1 MGILSWTRDGEM
13 VALGWTL
20 LHFCWQGALIAVL
33 YAVLDRMT
41 MRAGTKVRYGVA
53 LLALSLMPL
62 AALATFVE
70 QAQLVVRVPSGGS
83 EVVASQLGAIHTTL
97 VKQFPVAAPLVTS
110 SELWIAGN
118 TGHLLPWIDSV
129 WLTGVL
135 LLALRA
141 MGGWWWLQRLRRA
154 ARVAVPA
161 SVEASFLHV
170 SRQLGMGRRVALRIS
185 DEVISPLA
193 MGVWHAT
200 VILPVSAILQLAPAQ
215 LEAVLAHELA
225 HIRRWDFLCNLL
237 QTSIECLL
245 FFHPAVWWISRRS
258 RDLREICCDEV
269 AACSVKDPLI
279 YAEALLRLEERRSE
293 NLHLAMA
300 LKGRNGSLLIR
311 VRQILGEG
319 MTMESTT
326 TSGLRMAI
334 LGAVVLGLLVGSR
347 AADGLKLVHFK
358 VPAHALEHTAVTPDI
373 EPNPS
378 LAVEAIAHPLPHPSR
393 AIAAVA
399 DPEPAPVAEPTQVKS
414 ARTDDSEVKGSG
426 TDYLQQMRDAGYPLD
441 LEKDLDLIVSLRSLG
456 VTTAY
461 AKSMAQT
468 GMGTPTLHQL
478 VSLKSLGVTP
488 EYVTGQR
495 SSGIAPSNFQE
506 VLSEKGVG
514 VTPDY
519 AKSIALLGMGTP
531 TLHELISLKAQGVT
545 PEYVA
550 AMKASGIPPKNL
562 HELASLRA
570 LNVTPEYAKAM
581 AAAGFPGVNTENLIS
596 LRAQGVTPEYARWL
610 KQTFAD
616 ADLHR
621 LGEAS
626 TFHIDA
632 DFIARAKSHGFTD
645 TSLDKLVKL
654 KMTGLL
660 D

>member
-1 MGILSWTRDGEM
+1 MGILSWTRGGEM

-20 LHFCWQGALIAVL
+20 LHFCWQGALIAVF

-62 AALATFVE
+62 AALATFVD
-70 QAQLVVRVPSGGS
+70 QARLVVRVPSGGS

-97 VKQFPVAAPLVTS
+97 VKQLPVAAPLVTR

-118 TGHLLPWIDSV
+118 TGHMLPWIDSV

-135 LLALRA
+135 LLMLRA
-141 MGGWWWLQRLRRA
+141 MCGWWWLQRLRRA

-170 SRQLGMGRRVALRIS
+170 ARQLSMGRRVALRIS

-193 MGVWHAT
+193 IGVWHAT

-245 FFHPAVWWISRRS
+245 FFHPAIWWISRRS

-269 AACSVKDPLI
+269 AARSVKDPLI

-334 LGAVVLGLLVGSR
+334 LGAVVFALLVGSR
-347 AADGLKLVHFK
+347 AADALKPVHFK
-358 VPAHALEHTAVTPDI
+358 APAHALEHTAVTPGI
-373 EPNPS
+373 EPNPAP
-378 LAVEAIAHPLPHPSR
+378 AVEAIAHPLPHPSR

-399 DPEPAPVAEPTQVKS
+399 GPEPAPVAEPTQAKA
-414 ARTDDSEVKGSG
+414 ARTHESEVKGSG
-426 TDYLQQMRDAGYPLD
+426 TDYLQQMRDEGYPLD
-441 LEKDLDLIVSLRSLG
+441 LDKDLDLIVSLRSLG
-456 VTTAY
+456 VTPAY

-468 GMGTPTLHQL
+468 GIGTPTLHQL

-519 AKSIALLGMGTP
+519 AKFIASLGIGSP
-531 TLHELISLKAQGVT
+531 TLHELISLKSQGVT

-550 AMKASGIPPKNL
+550 AMKTSGIPPKNL

-581 AAAGFPGVNTENLIS
+581 AAAGFPGLNTENLIS

-610 KQTFAD
+610 RQTFVD
-616 ADLHR
+616 ADLHG